1 MNCMEMDDRIVLTS
15 YDQMKAE
22 FIRILLKFGSSE
34 LNAEKCAEI
43 FAMISPGPLNT
54 SFGNR

>member
-1 MNCMEMDDRIVLTS
+1 MEMDDRIVLTS